1 MTNKP
6 NPEVKTETVEQ
17 ELVEEKQGFEEEF
30 DDIEI
35 DSLMPTMT
43 VSTEIVN
50 EPEKECIVKDEDVLD
65 LYDEILQNCRKD
77 RESVGEVL
85 TNFLDMVL
93 NDGDSS
99 SASKE
104 AIVNLI
110 KIKSDVNDKMAKIAD
125 LRTRIKLKEKDTY
138 PRYLAAQQNN
148 VVIEGSK
155 REMIKTINKLAQRK
169 KNDKSN

>member
-17 ELVEEKQGFEEEF
+17 ELVEDKQGFEEEF

>member
-17 ELVEEKQGFEEEF
+17 ELVEEKQGCEEEF